1 MIKFFCIFILLF
13 FMNGQAQQVTRAQLA
28 EALQS
33 CEQDLDSSRTQ
44 IEVLRDALNKTQL
57 LIDTRKNVSDS
68 LISNLRYQIIVQD
81 SITGLLKTNSDTLQM
96 MIVDYRDKLD
106 EVNNLYI
113 SELKKQTR
121 PWFLSQ
127 NGLKGLSYGL
137 FIGAALGLIFAV
149 AL

>member
-1 MIKFFCIFILLF
+1 
-13 FMNGQAQQVTRAQLA
+13 MNGQAQQVTRAQLA